1 MTLEIA
7 IFLLIP
13 FIGLIAFA
21 GLVDYVNAKINQV
34 ETIKKTNNEK

>member
-7 IFLLIP
+7 IFLVIP

-21 GLVDYVNAKINQV
+21 GICDYVNAKVNQV
-34 ETIKKTNNEK
+34 KTNRK

>member
-13 FIGLIAFA
+13 FIGFIVFA
-21 GLVDYVNAKINQV
+21 GILDYVNAKINQV
-34 ETIKKTNNEK
+34 EKTKKQSYEK

>member
-13 FIGLIAFA
+13 FIGFIAFA
-21 GLVDYVNAKINQV
+21 GLADYVNAKITQV
-34 ETIKKTNNEK
+34 ETTKKQSNEK